1 MKLLSFLLFLFLLK
15 QNTIAQLNSLRFQS
29 GLVHCFFD
37 GTPLINGYPK
47 NYHESQLLYKSF
59 GLEYQRIL
67 KNQIRLQADLS
78 YFVHMYRF
86 YDKMI
91 VINGVSDSSFIDIHR
106 VFADLQFSFLRNKSL
121 NKTLAFQYGIG
132 PTLRIG
138 SYLYDSQDINT
149 VPNTEYPGMSCL
161 DIGMNSKAELAYTPV
176 KWLTLFSQVNLAGML
191 FRVGS
196 PFDPTP
202 SPLKL
207 SSKPLQM
214 SFPSRF
220 DLSLRVGVGINF

>member
-1 MKLLSFLLFLFLLK
+1 MKHLSFLLFLFLLK

-91 VINGVSDSSFIDIHR
+91 VINGVSDSSFIDIQR

-121 NKTLAFQYGIG
+121 NKNLAFQYGIG

-138 SYLYDSQDINT
+138 SYLYDSEDINT
-149 VPNTEYPGMSCL
+149 VPNTKDPGMSCL

-196 PFDPTP
+196 PFGPTP

-214 SFPSRF
+214 NFPSRF

>member
-1 MKLLSFLLFLFLLK
+1 MKLFSLALFLIILK
-15 QNTIAQLNSLRFQS
+15 QNPLAQLNSLRFQS

-59 GLEYQRIL
+59 GIEYQRIL

-78 YFVHMYRF
+78 YFVHMYKF
-86 YDKMI
+86 YDKTI
-91 VINGVSDSSFIDIHR
+91 LINGVPDSTFIEMQR

-138 SYLYDSQDINT
+138 SYLYRPEDVVE
-149 VPNTEYPGMSCL
+149 VPNTNYSGMSCI
-161 DIGMNSKAELAYTPV
+161 DIGMNTKAELAYTPV
-176 KWLTLFSQVNLAGML
+176 KWFTLFSQVNLAGML

-196 PFDPTP
+196 PFGPTP
-202 SPLKL
+202 SPLNL
-207 SSKPLQM
+207 STKPLQM
-214 SFPSRF
+214 NFPSRF
-220 DLSLRVGVGINF
+220 DLSLRFGVGINF

>member
-1 MKLLSFLLFLFLLK
+1 MKLLTLALFLLLLK
-15 QNTIAQLNSLRFQS
+15 QNPFAQLNSLRFQS

-47 NYHESQLLYKSF
+47 NYHESQLLYTSF
-59 GLEYQRIL
+59 GLEYQRNL

-86 YDKMI
+86 YDKTI
-91 VINGVSDSSFIDIHR
+91 VINGVSDSNFIDIQR

-138 SYLYDSQDINT
+138 SYLYDSDVINT
-149 VPNTEYPGMSCL
+149 VPNTVDPGMSCL

-196 PFDPTP
+196 PFGPTP
-202 SPLKL
+202 SPIKL
-207 SSKPLQM
+207 STKPLQM
-214 SFPSRF
+214 NFPSRF